1 MQNSS
6 NPSPITSVL
15 VANRGEIARR
25 VHRTARALGMTTVAV
40 FSDAD
45 ADAPH
50 TREADA
56 SVRLPGNTPAE
67 TYLRGDLVIA
77 AAKAAGADAIHPGYG
92 FLSEN
97 AGFARDVIDAGLTW
111 VGPPVAAIEAM
122 GSKIE
127 AKKMMG
133 EAGVPMLSDLEPADV
148 TEDMLPVLV
157 KASAGGG
164 GRGMRIVR
172 TLDSL
177 HDEIANAQ
185 REAQSAFGDD
195 AVFCERFLERG
206 RHIEV
211 QIMADSHGT
220 VWAVG
225 ERECS
230 IQRRHQK
237 VIEEAPSP
245 LVERT
250 PGMREALY
258 KAARD
263 AASAIGYTGAGT
275 VEFLATDDGEF
286 FFLEMNTRLQVEHP
300 VTEATTG
307 LDLVALQLDVAAG
320 LPLPSAEPPAAHGWS
335 LEARLYAED
344 PANDYTPGSGTL
356 WALDVPGVSSSFEGP
371 HRPGIRVDSGVEPG
385 PDGALIGV
393 HYDPMLAKVISY
405 GRTRAEACASLAGAL
420 ARARV
425 HGLTTNRAQ
434 LVRVLRHP
442 EFIAGNLSTAFL
454 DDHGAESLAAPLA
467 DDETVAISALAA
479 AVVSGTADHLAGP
492 VALAQA
498 GFRNVGRTLHKRTF
512 RHGEDELE
520 VAYIRERSG
529 ARPDG
534 DLADVV
540 TVEEVG
546 PDSAVLEVRG
556 VRRVFTV
563 ARYETPGADTVV
575 EVDSPLG
582 PVSLIEPPR
591 YTDPAAEVAAGSLLA
606 PMPGAVI
613 RVAVSVGDTVS
624 AGQPLLWME
633 AMKMEHTISAAVDGI
648 VTELPVEVGTQVESG
663 TILAVVSDPDTDT
676 DSTDT
681 TSVQE

>member
-1 MQNSS
+1 MENSS
-6 NPSPITSVL
+6 IPTPITSVL

-25 VHRTARALGMTTVAV
+25 VHHTARLLGMTTVAV

-45 ADAPH
+45 AEAPH

-56 SVRLPGNTPAE
+56 AVRLPGNTPAE

-77 AAKAAGADAIHPGYG
+77 AAEAAGADAIHPGYG

-127 AKKMMG
+127 AKKIMG
-133 EAGVPMLSDLEPADV
+133 EAGVPMLTDLEPADL

-177 HDEIANAQ
+177 HDEIEGAQ
-185 REAQSAFGDD
+185 REAKSAFGDD
-195 AVFCERFLERG
+195 AVFCERYLERG

-275 VEFLATDDGEF
+275 VEFLATDDGPPLRRGSRRRLHAGVGNPLGARRPRGL
-286 FFLEMNTRLQVEHP
+286 LELRGPPPPGNP
-300 VTEATTG
+300 
-307 LDLVALQLDVAAG
+307 AG
-320 LPLPSAEPPAAHGWS
+320 QRRRAG
-335 LEARLYAED
+335 RRRC
-344 PANDYTPGSGTL
+344 
-356 WALDVPGVSSSFEGP
+356 P
-371 HRPGIRVDSGVEPG
+371 HR
-385 PDGALIGV
+385 
-393 HYDPMLAKVISY
+393 
-405 GRTRAEACASLAGAL
+405 
-420 ARARV
+420 
-425 HGLTTNRAQ
+425 
-434 LVRVLRHP
+434 
-442 EFIAGNLSTAFL
+442 
-454 DDHGAESLAAPLA
+454 
-467 DDETVAISALAA
+467 SAL
-479 AVVSGTADHLAGP
+479 
-492 VALAQA
+492 
-498 GFRNVGRTLHKRTF
+498 
-512 RHGEDELE
+512 
-520 VAYIRERSG
+520 
-529 ARPDG
+529 RPD
-534 DLADVV
+534 
-540 TVEEVG
+540 
-546 PDSAVLEVRG
+546 
-556 VRRVFTV
+556 
-563 ARYETPGADTVV
+563 ARQGH
-575 EVDSPLG
+575 
-582 PVSLIEPPR
+582 
-591 YTDPAAEVAAGSLLA
+591 LLRPHA
-606 PMPGAVI
+606 
-613 RVAVSVGDTVS
+613 R
-624 AGQPLLWME
+624 
-633 AMKMEHTISAAVDGI
+633 
-648 VTELPVEVGTQVESG
+648 
-663 TILAVVSDPDTDT
+663 
-676 DSTDT
+676 
-681 TSVQE
+681 

>member
-1 MQNSS
+1 MENSS
-6 NPSPITSVL
+6 IPTPITSVL

-25 VHRTARALGMTTVAV
+25 VHHTARLLGMTTVAV

-45 ADAPH
+45 AEAPH

-56 SVRLPGNTPAE
+56 AVRLPGNTPAE

-77 AAKAAGADAIHPGYG
+77 AAEAAGADAIHPGYG

-127 AKKMMG
+127 AKKIMG
-133 EAGVPMLSDLEPADV
+133 EAGVPMLTDLEPADL

-177 HDEIANAQ
+177 HDEIEGAQ
-185 REAQSAFGDD
+185 REAKSAFGDD
-195 AVFCERFLERG
+195 AVFCERYLERG

-307 LDLVALQLDVAAG
+307 LDLVALQFDVAAG
-320 LPLPSAEPPAAHGWS
+320 LPLPSAEPPATHGWS

-344 PANDYTPGSGTL
+344 PAGDYTPGSGTL
-356 WALDVPGVSSSFEGP
+356 WALDVRGVSSSFEGP
-371 HRPGIRVDSGVEPG
+371 HRPGIRLDSGVEPG
-385 PDGALIGV
+385 ADGALIGV

-405 GRTRAEACASLAGAL
+405 GRTRAEAGASLAGAL

-425 HGLTTNRAQ
+425 HGLVTNRAQ

-442 EFIAGNLSTAFL
+442 EFIAGNLSTTFL

-467 DDETVAISALAA
+467 GPEAVAISALAA

-498 GFRNVGRTLHKRTF
+498 GFRNVGRTLQKRTF
-512 RHGEDELE
+512 RHGEDEFE

-534 DLADVV
+534 DLAGIV
-540 TVEEVG
+540 TVEAVA
-546 PDSAVLEVRG
+546 PDSAVFEVRG

-582 PVSLIEPPR
+582 PVSLVEPPR

-613 RVAVSVGDTVS
+613 RVAVAVGDTVT

-633 AMKMEHTISAAVDGI
+633 AMKMEHTIAAAVDGI
-648 VTELPVEVGTQVESG
+648 VAELPVEVGTQVESG
-663 TILAVVSDPDTDT
+663 TVLAVLSDLDTDT
-676 DSTDT
+676 DTEQDRSR
-681 TSVQE
+681 